1 MIDPCGLIILFY
13 FCMDLNFLRKEYF
26 KKHIINLLKGKTNL
40 GIHKRIEWGI
50 NKQQEEKITLKKR

>member
-1 MIDPCGLIILFY
+1 MIDPYGLIILLY

-26 KKHIINLLKGKTNL
+26 KKYIINLLKGKTKL
-40 GIHKRIEWGI
+40 GIHKRTEWGI